1 MASSDSLTFRNE
13 SPALWFGPRSHGKP
27 GPRNER
33 LWLLWPAW
41 AWRVAVPT
49 VSTRET
55 NVFQRTAL
63 ALAAAGV
70 RDRVEVGARM
80 GIHPDLAGLV
90 LQELFSMGLVDARGA
105 PSSRGL
111 SRLEDGA
118 EAARSLTATW
128 VFQDPF
134 TRELW
139 PRAEN
144 QLRYIERRFH
154 AEGVP
159 ELVLGDAAHP
169 WHQRAVLVRPR
180 DVVRPAAP
188 SPDEVLRAIVSQR
201 KARRRLSREED
212 LDLSDDGE
220 PEVEHE
226 AVPSGGVSFIDDQP
240 VATWLVAFAYF
251 PRGTEGDNRWY
262 VTDPFGLGPSERFRT
277 WLERQRARL
286 PFLSEAFR
294 RFLRGRAE
302 EDESTAHE
310 LATVE
315 VEDRYG
321 VGFRAHPAFEPL
333 VDLHTALAAGER
345 LTTFAARGAYGAL
358 RRALEETFLPLA
370 NGSPWRDLNPGDPTF
385 NRQHIA
391 RCAEEAGLRV
401 PPPAVIKVTQ
411 GQVRSAAD
419 YGGGSLRARMA
430 AALLCAARHPGHPL
444 RRAASTD
451 PDILDRVDALAD
463 AAGGA
468 VHSRRF
474 RLRRDDL
481 DADVVSLHDI
491 LRALGAGAQQPDE
504 KAPSNV

>member
-1 MASSDSLTFRNE
+1 M
-13 SPALWFGPRSHGKP
+13 
-27 GPRNER
+27 
-33 LWLLWPAW
+33 WPAW

-49 VSTRET
+49 MSAGKI
-55 NVFQRTAL
+55 NVFQRAAL

-70 RDRVEVGARM
+70 RDRAGVGAKM

-90 LQELFSMGLVDARGA
+90 LQELFSKRLLDAQGA
-105 PSSRGL
+105 PSSRGI
-111 SRLEDGA
+111 SRLEDGE

-139 PRAEN
+139 PRAES

-159 ELVLGDAAHP
+159 ELVLGDAARP
-169 WHQRAVLVRPR
+169 WYQRAVLVRPP

-188 SPDEVLRAIVSQR
+188 GPDDVLRAIESQR
-201 KARRRLSREED
+201 KARLRLSREED
-212 LDLSDDGE
+212 LDLDNDGE
-220 PEVEHE
+220 PEVEHGP
-226 AVPSGGVSFIDDQP
+226 VPSGGVSFIDDQP
-240 VATWLVAFAYF
+240 LAVWLVAFAYF

-277 WLERQRARL
+277 WLEGQRGRL
-286 PFLSEAFR
+286 PFLSDAFR
-294 RFLRGRAE
+294 RFLHGRAQ
-302 EDESTAHE
+302 EDESAAHE

-315 VEDRYG
+315 VENLYG

-333 VDLHTALAAGER
+333 IDLHTALAAGER

-358 RRALEETFLPLA
+358 RRALEETFLPLGTGA
-370 NGSPWRDLNPGDPTF
+370 PWRDLNPADPTF

-391 RCAEEAGLRV
+391 RCAEEAGLR
-401 PPPAVIKVTQ
+401 PPPAAVVKVTP

-419 YGGGSLRARMA
+419 YAGGSLRARMA
-430 AALLCAARHPGHPL
+430 AAILCAARHLDHPL
-444 RRAASTD
+444 RRAADTH

-468 VHSRRF
+468 VHSKRF
-474 RLRRDDL
+474 RLHRDAF
-481 DADVVSLHDI
+481 DADVTSLHHI
-491 LRALGAGAQQPDE
+491 LRALGAGAKQSDTRAE
-504 KAPSNV
+504 